1 MSMQFAYSFD
11 RQSFAGSFASRAEA
25 LARGL
30 ARSQELN
37 GAVDTI
43 YVGQRIAGDAQACGH
58 AEAVI
63 KSMRARAKAAAGDG
77 ADQYLR
83 NVTDQEEASLD
94 DALRD
99 AIIDWLGR
107 TERMPAFF
115 TVKAVSEHAVPSTPQ
130 RKFDATDEVSIF
142 GTSDE
147 PWA

>member
-1 MSMQFAYSFD
+1 MSMHFAYSLD
-11 RQSFAGSFASRAEA
+11 RQSFTGSFATRAEA
-25 LARGL
+25 LARGF
-30 ARSQELN
+30 ARAQELN

-43 YVGQRIAGDAQACGH
+43 YVGQRIAGDTQASGH
-58 AEAVI
+58 AEAVL

-83 NVTDQEEASLD
+83 KVTDQEDASLD

-99 AIIDWLGR
+99 AIVDWLRR